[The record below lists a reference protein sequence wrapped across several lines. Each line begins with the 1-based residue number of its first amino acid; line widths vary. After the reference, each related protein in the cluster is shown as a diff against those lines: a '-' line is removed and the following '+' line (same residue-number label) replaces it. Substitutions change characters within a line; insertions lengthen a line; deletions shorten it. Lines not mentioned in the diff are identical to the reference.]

1 MPKFLDAPS
10 WYSSNGSQVHGLGS
24 QSSSGF
30 PGNIPEGLVLGLST
44 IEGAS
49 NNGVEGQ
56 TYLLPLAPTDATS
69 TSPNQYKG
77 RIAVIA
83 GEASYSPGTGTIY
96 LSTQPVYR
104 KLYFTTVL
112 FEDSISSTPVKGAI
126 FLPTWKNYQVNP
138 SGSNYTMEQWIEEK
152 EVDIEAQF
160 KGVCLYDA
168 PTSAQ
173 GGVYSSILGGKLQ
186 IIGFGTTT
194 PVGSKIIWQDSL
206 SNVRIIRVWSD
217 VPSGFEVPSV

>member
-56 TYLLPLAPTDATS
+56 TYLLPLAPTDATP

-83 GEASYSPGTGTIY
+83 GEASYSSLY
-96 LSTQPVYR
+96 MSTQPVYR
-104 KLYFTTVL
+104 KLYQTMVWFKRNSFPNVTYLMYTT
-112 FEDSISSTPVKGAI
+112 TWGMYNKA
-126 FLPTWKNYQVNP
+126 PT
-138 SGSNYTMEQWIEEK
+138 GTYTMQQWK
-152 EVDIEAQF
+152 DDFEVENYF
-160 KGVCLYDA
+160 KGPFWCDTPDTEEEIYRGKGIYASIEGNTMCIYGYSGTGLE
-168 PTSAQ
+168 TSI
-173 GGVYSSILGGKLQ
+173 V
-186 IIGFGTTT
+186 
-194 PVGSKIIWQDSL
+194 WDDSL
-206 SNVRIIRVWSD
+206 TNLTLLRAWS
-217 VPSGFEVPSV
+217 EVPAGL